1 MRAVVQRVK
10 QASVTVGEE
19 TVGAIGKGLVI
30 LFCVEDGDSDADAD
44 FFARKIARM
53 RIFED
58 GEGRL
63 NLSLLD
69 VGGAALVVSQFTLA
83 AEWRKGNRP
92 SFSGAAPPAEGRSL
106 YERFC
111 RSLRAEGVEVE
122 TGRFGAR
129 MEVASTN
136 DGPVTIWMNS
146 RDGRDSKG

>member
-1 MRAVVQRVK
+1 MRAVVQRAK

-19 TVGAIGKGLVI
+19 TVGSIGKGLVI

-58 GEGRL
+58 GEGRR

-69 VGGAALVVSQFTLA
+69 VGAAALVVSQFTLA
-83 AEWRKGNRP
+83 TVWRKGNRP
-92 SFSGAAPPAEGRSL
+92 SLSGAASPEAGRRL
-106 YERFC
+106 YDRFC
-111 RSLRAEGVEVE
+111 RQLSQEGAAVE

-129 MEVASTN
+129 MEVALIN

-146 RDGRDSKG
+146 RET